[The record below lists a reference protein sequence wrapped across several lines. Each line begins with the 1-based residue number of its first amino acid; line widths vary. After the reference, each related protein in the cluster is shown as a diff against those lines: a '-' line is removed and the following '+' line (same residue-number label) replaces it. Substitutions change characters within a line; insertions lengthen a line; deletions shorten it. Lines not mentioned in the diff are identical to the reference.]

1 MTKVPIYTAARM
13 AYHKHRKLSNIPP
26 AWAAL
31 LAGRLLFMESHKIIP
46 YLSGSYPYVDS
57 FIILIH
63 YFITMNGRMQN
74 GSFIICR
81 KQQIT
86 APANMQP

>member
-31 LAGRLLFMESHKIIP
+31 LAGRLLFFRRPLTNREAGVSWAVRKAAGREETIMRGKKMSQAMA
-46 YLSGSYPYVDS
+46 
-57 FIILIH
+57 FIVL
-63 YFITMNGRMQN
+63 FG
-74 GSFIICR
+74 ICLLY
-81 KQQIT
+81 T
-86 APANMQP
+86 SDAADE